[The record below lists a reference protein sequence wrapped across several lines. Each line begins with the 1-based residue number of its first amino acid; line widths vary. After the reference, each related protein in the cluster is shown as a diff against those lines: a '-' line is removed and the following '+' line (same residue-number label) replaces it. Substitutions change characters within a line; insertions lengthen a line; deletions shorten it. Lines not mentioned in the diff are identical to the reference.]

1 MPPTEPAAPTELA
14 ELAELAEPMP
24 PACLA
29 ASTPPAGGR
38 RDPSERQIIAEAAR
52 LAQRAHHSWGLAL
65 PPQPRGA
72 VQSQPVQTLHQLRA
86 TADRALAELRRRTGP
101 VDPEI
106 RDDLLR
112 ALDLELHL
120 SRHILTR
127 RSARRAALR
136 RGLERL
142 RPVADPAHL
151 LDRACVEALRS
162 CGVRRAMLSR
172 VSDGVWS
179 PWRSAGT
186 VISGG
191 TAVSAGTASG
201 TGTAAAWHELG
212 PMPIERLPLE
222 AEVVAERRPALVERP
237 VSDPRVHPVLR
248 RLLTSSFVV
257 APIAPADTVIGL
269 LHLDR
274 SGEAREVDRDDLEV
288 AWAFAEGFGRVY
300 ERAVHRQRLDAQRR
314 LVQRAAQRQDLDTA
328 PLDHAIDILPTVPRA
343 RALRTRH
350 RQPAGGR
357 PRGVTGHPHEP
368 RTRGRRPDV
377 RRPAQR
383 TDRRTPRHL
392 TRDRQKP
399 YPRHSAQTRGRKP
412 LPRHRHPPAP
422 YTQPGMTSA
431 REPPRVSRQHHRN
444 ALRGTAEQ
452 VITRFVVGVGRLPGC
467 WVSQR

>member
-1 MPPTEPAAPTELA
+1 MPTELA
-14 ELAELAEPMP
+14 EPAEPMP
-24 PACLA
+24 PACPA

-65 PPQPRGA
+65 PPHPRGA

-86 TADRALAELRRRTGP
+86 TADQALAELRRRAGP

-112 ALDLELHL
+112 ALELELHL

-179 PWRSAGT
+179 PWRSADTT
-186 VISGG
+186 VPAGETGSAGRDG
-191 TAVSAGTASG
+191 SAGRSSSAGTALSAG
-201 TGTAAAWHELG
+201 TGTTAAWQELG

-222 AEVVAERRPALVERP
+222 AEVAAERRPVLVERP
-237 VSDPRVHPVLR
+237 ASDPRVHPALR

-300 ERAVHRQRLDAQRR
+300 ERAVHRQRLDTQRR

-328 PLDHAIDILPTVPRA
+328 PPDHAIDLLPIAPRA
-343 RALRTRH
+343 PGRYEPDTASPPVDAPEESPGILTSREREVADLMCTGLPNEQIGERLVISPATVKSHVRAILRKLGAANRSHAIAIHLRH
-350 RQPAGGR
+350 THNPA
-357 PRGVTGHPHEP
+357 
-368 RTRGRRPDV
+368 
-377 RRPAQR
+377 
-383 TDRRTPRHL
+383 
-392 TRDRQKP
+392 
-399 YPRHSAQTRGRKP
+399 
-412 LPRHRHPPAP
+412 
-422 YTQPGMTSA
+422 
-431 REPPRVSRQHHRN
+431 
-444 ALRGTAEQ
+444 
-452 VITRFVVGVGRLPGC
+452 
-467 WVSQR
+467 